1 MDSKISDKVPV
12 HGNSAKSSDARI
24 EDSGET
30 RGDAIWPKYRFGTG
44 LSSVPTAGR
53 DKRETNPCE
62 IMEINGK

>member
-1 MDSKISDKVPV
+1 MDSKISDKFPV
-12 HGNSAKSSDARI
+12 HGTPAESSEARI

-44 LSSVPTAGR
+44 LSSVPTAVR